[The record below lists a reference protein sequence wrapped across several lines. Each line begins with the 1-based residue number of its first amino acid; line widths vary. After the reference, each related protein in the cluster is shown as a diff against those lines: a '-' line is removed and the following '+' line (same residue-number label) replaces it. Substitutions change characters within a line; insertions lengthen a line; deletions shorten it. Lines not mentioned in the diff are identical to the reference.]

1 MLRIALFG
9 ATGRMGAANVRQ
21 IVAAEDLVL
30 AGAATEAGHASVGR
44 DVGELHGVGAL
55 GVTVA
60 ADPAVAVAAADV
72 AIDFTLPAALAGNL
86 AACRSAG
93 CPLVLGTTGLSAD
106 DEQLLDEISKNI
118 PILYGRN
125 MSIGVNVFTELA
137 RQASGYLGVDWD
149 VEISEAHHRFKVDAP
164 SGTALQLGEAVA
176 GGRGQQLAEVAV
188 YARHGH
194 TGPRTAGAIGFSSQ
208 RAGSIVGEHTVSF
221 TSMTE
226 TVVLEHRAFSREVFA
241 SGALQAA
248 RWLVEQSPGRYDMR
262 DMLGFARLQ

>member
-21 IVAAEDLVL
+21 ISAAEGVSLV
-30 AGAATEAGHASVGR
+30 GAATEAGHASIGR
-44 DVGELHGVGAL
+44 DAGELHGVGPL
-55 GVTVA
+55 GVPVT
-60 ADPAVAVAAADV
+60 ADPASALATADV

-86 AACRSAG
+86 AACRAAG
-93 CPLVLGTTGLSAD
+93 CPLVLGTTGLAPA
-106 DEQLLDEISKNI
+106 DEQLLDQTSKYI
-118 PILYGRN
+118 PILYARN

-149 VEISEAHHRFKVDAP
+149 VEISEVHHRFKVDAP

-176 GGRGQQLAEVAV
+176 AGRHQHLADVAV
-188 YARHGH
+188 YGRHGH
-194 TGPRTAGAIGFSSQ
+194 TGPRPPGAIGFSSQ
-208 RAGSIVGEHTVSF
+208 RAGSIVGQHNISF

-226 TVVLEHRAFSREVFA
+226 TMTLEHRALSREVFA

-248 RWLVEQSPGRYDMR
+248 RWLVEQSPGRYEMS